1 MPPLGSTR
9 NDASAEA
16 IRIRH
21 ALAIGGIYFTPKTA
35 SVKVRRASFRYGRPD
50 AAIQGLELDGK
61 IVFSVI
67 WVTKA
72 I

>member
-16 IRIRH
+16 IRVRH
-21 ALAIGGIYFTPKTA
+21 ALAAGGIYFTPKTA
-35 SVKVRRASFRYGRPD
+35 SVKVRRASFHYWRPD